1 MLTIEE
7 IKHFIENDAASR
19 KKQLAKVGDQYYQAE
34 HDIRNYRIF
43 YVDAEGVLKEDKT
56 RSNIK
61 ISHPFFTELVDQEV
75 QYLLSG
81 EDGFIL
87 SDNPA
92 LQKEL
97 DAYFNENEDFMSEFY
112 DVLTGCVSKG
122 FEYMFAYKN
131 TDGKIT
137 FQCADSIGV
146 VEVKAKET
154 DDHCEYVIFWY
165 VDHIGKDNKKIK
177 RIEVWDSEQT
187 WFYCQEGDG
196 KIIPDDTQEINPRP
210 HTVYETDKQGNAA
223 FEGFG
228 FIPFFRI
235 DNNKKQISGLK
246 PIKDLIDD
254 YDLTASGLSNN
265 IQDTAEALYVVHGF
279 QGDNLDELMQNIKA
293 KKHVGVD
300 EDGGVEIKT
309 VDVPVEARKAKLE
322 IDKEGIYHFGM
333 GVDTA
338 GLKDSSATVSVAVK
352 AAYSLLDLKVTKLM
366 PRVKQFLR
374 KLLKVVLAEINKVNK
389 TDYQQSDVYFNFE
402 PEIPT
407 NALENAQI
415 ELTEAQKQQT
425 VINTLLSLSAQL
437 GNELIVQQIF
447 EQLDLDYEEFKDKLP
462 KEEETDPYAATTT
475 LGGVQTT
482 QEPEENGGGVIE

>member
-1 MLTIEE
+1 M
-7 IKHFIENDAASR
+7 
-19 KKQLAKVGDQYYQAE
+19 
-34 HDIRNYRIF
+34 
-43 YVDAEGVLKEDKT
+43 
-56 RSNIK
+56 
-61 ISHPFFTELVDQEV
+61 
-75 QYLLSG
+75 
-81 EDGFIL
+81 
-87 SDNPA
+87 
-92 LQKEL
+92 
-97 DAYFNENEDFMSEFY
+97 
-112 DVLTGCVSKG
+112 
-122 FEYMFAYKN
+122 
-131 TDGKIT
+131 
-137 FQCADSIGV
+137 
-146 VEVKAKET
+146 
-154 DDHCEYVIFWY
+154 
-165 VDHIGKDNKKIK
+165 
-177 RIEVWDSEQT
+177 
-187 WFYCQEGDG
+187 
-196 KIIPDDTQEINPRP
+196 
-210 HTVYETDKQGNAA
+210 
-223 FEGFG
+223 
-228 FIPFFRI
+228 
-235 DNNKKQISGLK
+235 
-246 PIKDLIDD
+246 
-254 YDLTASGLSNN
+254 
-265 IQDTAEALYVVHGF
+265 HGF

-374 KLLKVVLAEINKVNK
+374 KLLKVVLAEINEANK

-462 KEEETDPYAATTT
+462 KEEETNPYAATTT